1 MKKYLALF
9 LTFITLSCLLLFSG
23 CLEKISFITDIERYS
38 DMQKQA
44 DKIDVEF
51 DNYSGETFRFTVTSE
66 DDLEE
71 IMEILFSETLSYSGK
86 EFPVGDN
93 TFIKIYQGEKTYNLS
108 VRFIS
113 ENEKYY
119 VFSTKKLQSKITA
132 LATALGAFEGV
143 E

>member
-1 MKKYLALF
+1 MKKV
-9 LTFITLSCLLLFSG
+9 FITLVAAALGCLLLLSG
-23 CLEKISFITDIERYS
+23 CSKKISSITDIERYS
-38 DMQKQA
+38 DMQKNA
-44 DKIDVEF
+44 DKIDVKF
-51 DNYSGETFRFTVTSE
+51 DNYSGEPFRFTITNE

-71 IMEILFSETLSYSGK
+71 IMEILFSETLSYLGE

-93 TFIKIYQGEKTYNLS
+93 TFITIYQGEKSYSLS

-119 VFSTKKLQSKITA
+119 GFSPAKLQPKIKA
-132 LATALGAFEGV
+132 IATALGAFDNV